1 MNTNAQWIFR
11 LGLFTIAG
19 ALSVHPSTVRAQQ
32 AAADPPMSPA
42 VFEDVPAPDS
52 PEGRVASGTIAVVT
66 LHTPSADEIAA
77 GVQTPKAVDP
87 ASGIRFEDLPRALG
101 TRVRVLTRGQRSQ
114 RGVIEAADAH
124 HLTLRI
130 NRHGGSASYVL
141 AREQIERIDLD

>member
-1 MNTNAQWIFR
+1 MQRIFL
-11 LGLFTIAG
+11 LGLFSIAG
-19 ALSVHPSTVRAQQ
+19 ALSVHAPNARAQQ

-66 LHTPSADEIAA
+66 LHTPSAAEIDA
-77 GVQTPKAVDP
+77 GVKTPKAPDP
-87 ASGIRFEDLPRALG
+87 ASGIRFEELPRALG
-101 TRVRVLTRGQRSQ
+101 TRVRVLTRGQRLQ

-124 HLTLRI
+124 HLTLKITR
-130 NRHGGSASYVL
+130 RGGSASYVL